1 MLFFPPPNIA
11 AQTPAQVTTHA
22 KTLVDKVIG
31 QLTNPTTRSE
41 AAALPGANAKPRDIV
56 FRGDINEL
64 NEFFHENRWTEG
76 LPIVPPTIR
85 AVEAMLKF
93 TDRDPDEIVGVL
105 RPGRCE
111 ATVWKIAVNGVM
123 AGCRP
128 EYMPILLAIIEAVA
142 EPDAGIEGFNSTS
155 GQFPLIVINGPITKE
170 LEFNHGQGMVR
181 ARRQANMSIS
191 RFLSLCLINI
201 ARLRLGETDMAVFDR
216 NYYPAIAEAE
226 DESPWEPLS
235 VELGFKPG
243 ANVVTVQSAATLG
256 YNFVSEEPGENHL
269 RIMAREV
276 QRDLGNSYYFV
287 HPTMGPLTTPAI
299 LIAPEVASS
308 IAKAGYS
315 KKDVKQY
322 LFDNARVPAHQLEE
336 FLRRLQLLPNTKPG
350 EYGDKVAASTFC
362 EMVKLGRLPRLFCES
377 DDPNRLVPVIRD
389 PDEFMIVV
397 TGLPTRNRSR
407 ILRQGGAHGRRFSKE
422 IKLPANW
429 QQLLKKA
436 CGQPPSSGS

>member
-1 MLFFPPPNIA
+1 MRLLFFPPPNIA
-11 AQTPAQVTTHA
+11 AQTKAQVIEHA
-22 KTLVDKVIG
+22 KGLVDKVIG
-31 QLTNPTTRSE
+31 EWTKPTTRRE
-41 AAALPGANAKPRDIV
+41 EVAIAGANAKPRDII
-56 FRGDINEL
+56 FRGDLNGV

-76 LPIVPPTIR
+76 LPIVPPTIA
-85 AVEAMLKF
+85 AVQAMLEY
-93 TDRDPDEIVGVL
+93 TDREPDEIVGVL

-155 GQFPLIVINGPITKE
+155 GQFPLIIVNGPIAKE
-170 LEFNHGQGMVR
+170 LDFNHGQGMIR
-181 ARRQANMSIS
+181 ARRQANMSVS
-191 RFLSLCLINI
+191 RFLSLSLINI

-216 NYYPAIAEAE
+216 NYYPAVAEAE

-235 VELGFKPG
+235 VELGYNPG

-269 RIMAREV
+269 RIIAREV
-276 QRDLGNSYYFV
+276 ERDLGNSYYFV

-315 KKDVKQY
+315 KQDVKQY
-322 LFDNARVPAHQLEE
+322 LFDRARVPAHQLEE
-336 FLRRLQLLPNTKPG
+336 FLRRLSLLPNTKPG
-350 EYGDKVAASTFC
+350 ECGDKVAAHMTFC
-362 EMVKLGRLPRLFCES
+362 EMVKLGRLPKLFCES
-377 DDPNRLVPVIRD
+377 EDPARLVPVVRH

-429 QQLLKKA
+429 HQLLKKA
-436 CGQPPSSGS
+436 SVA

>member
-1 MLFFPPPNIA
+1 MFPPPNIS
-11 AQTPAQVTTHA
+11 AQTPAQVTAHA

-31 QLTNPTTRSE
+31 EWTKPTTRRE
-41 AAALPGANAKPRDIV
+41 AAAIPGANAKPRDIV
-56 FRGDINEL
+56 FRGGINEL

-76 LPIVPPTIR
+76 LPIVPPTIE

-93 TDRDPDEIVGVL
+93 TDRDPDEVVGVL

-128 EYMPILLAIIEAVA
+128 EYMPILLAIIEAES
-142 EPDAGIEGFNSTS
+142 EPEADIEGYNSTS
-155 GQFPLIVINGPITKE
+155 GQFPLIVVNGPIVKE
-170 LEFNHGQGMVR
+170 LQFNHGQGMVR
-181 ARRQANMSIS
+181 GRRQANIAIS

-216 NYYPAIAEAE
+216 NYQPAVAEAE

-235 VELGFKPG
+235 VDLGFKPG
-243 ANVVTVQSAATLG
+243 TNVVTVQSAAVLG
-256 YNFVSEEPGENHL
+256 YSFTSELPADNHL
-269 RIMAREV
+269 RIIAQEVARA
-276 QRDLGNSYYFV
+276 LGNSFYMV

-299 LIAPEVASS
+299 LIGPEVASS

-322 LFDNARVPAHQLEE
+322 LFDRARVPAHQLED
-336 FLRRLQLLPNTKPG
+336 FMRRLALLPNTKPDV
-350 EYGDKVAASTFC
+350 YGDKVAAQLNFA
-362 EMVKLGRLPRLFCES
+362 EMVRLGRLPKVFCES
-377 DDPNRLVPVIRD
+377 EDPNRLVPVVRN

-407 ILRQGGAHGRRFSKE
+407 ILRQGGHHGRRFSRE

-429 QQLLKKA
+429 QQLLKNA
-436 CGQPPSSGS
+436 SVT

>member
-1 MLFFPPPNIA
+1 
-11 AQTPAQVTTHA
+11 
-22 KTLVDKVIG
+22 
-31 QLTNPTTRSE
+31 
-41 AAALPGANAKPRDIV
+41 
-56 FRGDINEL
+56 
-64 NEFFHENRWTEG
+64 
-76 LPIVPPTIR
+76 
-85 AVEAMLKF
+85 
-93 TDRDPDEIVGVL
+93 
-105 RPGRCE
+105 
-111 ATVWKIAVNGVM
+111 M

-155 GQFPLIVINGPITKE
+155 GQFPLIIVNGPITKE
-170 LEFNHGQGMVR
+170 LNFNHGQGMVR

-191 RFLSLCLINI
+191 RFLSLSLINI

-216 NYYPAIAEAE
+216 NYYPAVAEAE

-269 RIMAREV
+269 KIIAREV
-276 QRDLGNSYYFV
+276 ERDLGNSYYFV

-322 LFDNARVPAHQLEE
+322 LFEHARVPAHQLEE

-362 EMVKLGRLPRLFCES
+362 EMVRLGRLPKLFCES
-377 DDPNRLVPVIRD
+377 EDSNRLIPVVRN

-397 TGLPTRNRSR
+397 TGLPTRNRTR

-429 QQLLKKA
+429 RQLLKKA
-436 CGQPPSSGS
+436 TVA